1 MAQIA
6 IKKCASIESDSVLE
20 SSSAAKLVSMKLCV
34 SSLIFE
40 EGNVTTDKYHMVT
53 YFVKTLPAAPIIQP
67 ETRKDVIMNRLDISY
82 NPGYKD

>member
-1 MAQIA
+1 MGSRGVGSLSDVAQIS

-53 YFVKTLPAAPIIQP
+53 YFIKTLPAALSFNLKQ
-67 ETRKDVIMNRLDISY
+67 ESSDHESS
-82 NPGYKD
+82 